1 MVVEMIERVT
11 DPVSEVIEDAGR
23 AAGLL
28 AHVSPIEIEAGY
40 GKRPTPVSRWSDER
54 RRAWLEEHADQLPP
68 TEEAA

>member
-11 DPVSEVIEDAGR
+11 DPVSEVIEEAGR

-28 AHVSPIEIEAGY
+28 AHVSPMEAGY

-54 RRAWLEEHADQLPP
+54 LRAWLEEHADQLPP
-68 TEEAA
+68 PEEAA